1 MRLIVSAAALVM
13 VSSAALAD
21 CNHPVMIGAAPGARE
36 STIDNDSPTA
46 TIDCYQF
53 VANAGQQV
61 SVDIAGAK
69 GDAVFAIF
77 APGWQAT
84 CDALDD
90 CDVIGDQL
98 TDDQVRSWSDKVAV
112 AGTYL
117 IVVDNSRSDLEYRL
131 NVEFR

>member
-1 MRLIVSAAALVM
+1 MRFIVSAAALFM
-13 VSSAALAD
+13 VPSAALAD
-21 CNHPVMIGAAPGARE
+21 CNHPAMISAAPGTSE
-36 STIDNDSPTA
+36 STVDNDSPSS

-53 VANAGQQV
+53 IANAGQQV
-61 SVDIAGAK
+61 SVDVVGVK

-77 APGWQAT
+77 APGWRAT

-90 CDVIGDQL
+90 CDVTGEQLSEDQA
-98 TDDQVRSWSDKVAV
+98 TSWSDKVETTGA
-112 AGTYL
+112 YL

>member
-1 MRLIVSAAALVM
+1 MRFIVSAAALVM

-21 CNHPVMIGAAPGARE
+21 CSHPAMISAAPGANE
-36 STIDNDSPTA
+36 STVDNDAPTA

-61 SVDIAGAK
+61 WVDIAGGK

-77 APGWQAT
+77 APGWQAV

-90 CDVIGDQL
+90 CDVTGDQL
-98 TDDQVRSWSDKVAV
+98 SDDQVTSWSDKVAV
-112 AGTYL
+112 AGAYL